1 MTLGMNDSQP
11 CPSASHRRTA
21 MAHGRICPACEP
33 DVEWMA
39 RCPSCY
45 RQVTAVGLTVQP
57 HPVGGRG
64 RSSTC
69 PGSGMAVESPAWA
82 SGPIRGAA

>member
-1 MTLGMNDSQP
+1 MSLAPNALLP
-11 CPSASHRRTA
+11 CPSESHRRTA
-21 MAHGRICPACEP
+21 LAHGRICPTCEP

-45 RQVTAVGLTVQP
+45 RPVTAVGLTVQR
-57 HPVGGRG
+57 HAVGGRG
-64 RSSTC
+64 RSYTC

-82 SGPIRGAA
+82 NGPIRGAA